1 MPIFLTTCQYRKI
14 LHPGHLH
21 NVMGL
26 WSWHIIKRHSLYAAN
41 TYTGVLLSPRTHFN
55 VSLSQGSPLR
65 IWLVGLEYQQ
75 EMRQVIPGLVI
86 DSLNRVQFI
95 KITPVFLLVLLSP
108 LLLNA
113 FLRWG
118 TPLQP
123 TSILP
128 VVVWPDISSPA
139 QSFASVN
146 HPTSGSWLLKNPGPL
161 SLKSFDASFCRA
173 VFGVMME
180 LVLCRD
186 LPRQHMSRRTTNLW
200 TKIRNNPAPNVTTLE
215 MRKYIHFD
223 SVQES
228 KEPVELVVF
237 AIVDH
242 SPSSWH
248 HCTLT
253 AKA

>member
-1 MPIFLTTCQYRKI
+1 
-14 LHPGHLH
+14 
-21 NVMGL
+21 MGL
-26 WSWHIIKRHSLYAAN
+26 WSWRIINSHLLNVAN
-41 TYTGVLLSPRTHFN
+41 TSTSVLLSPRTHFN
-55 VSLSQGSPLR
+55 GCLSQDSLLR
-65 IWLVGLEYQQ
+65 MWLVGLEYQQ
-75 EMRQVIPGLVI
+75 EMRHVIPGLVT
-86 DSLNRVQFI
+86 DSLNCVQFI
-95 KITPVFLLVLLSP
+95 KIIPVVGLLLLLLVLLLV

-113 FLRWG
+113 FPRWR
-118 TPLQP
+118 TLLQP

-186 LPRQHMSRRTTNLW
+186 LPRQHVSRRTTNLW

-237 AIVDH
+237 AIVGH
-242 SPSSWH
+242 SQSSWH